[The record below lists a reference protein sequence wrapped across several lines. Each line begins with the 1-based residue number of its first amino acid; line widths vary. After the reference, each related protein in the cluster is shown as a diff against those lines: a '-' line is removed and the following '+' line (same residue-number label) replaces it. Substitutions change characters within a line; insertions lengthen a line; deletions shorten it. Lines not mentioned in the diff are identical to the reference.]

1 FSPCAKGIFIF
12 ALHKYSSLNANL
24 AINRDKNSTS
34 SLFETEQPGF
44 QHLVTTMLKLDC
56 ADNLY
61 NIHFE
66 HLSG

>member
-1 FSPCAKGIFIF
+1 M
-12 ALHKYSSLNANL
+12 

-34 SLFETEQPGF
+34 SLFETEQPDF